1 MFSASKTKGA
11 GGFQIANSLRFRSS
25 ASAYLN
31 RTPSVAGNRQTWTWS
46 GWVKR
51 GALGA
56 AQILFGAASSP
67 NGSYFR
73 FESGDT
79 LRFYDYNGSTF
90 SPDLITTQV
99 FRDPSSWY
107 HIVLVSDTTQATSTN
122 RVRMYVNGVQIT
134 AFSTATYPAQNAQ
147 NTSINNT
154 YPTTIG
160 AASATFDGY
169 LTEINFIDGQ
179 ALTPSS
185 FGETDAVT
193 GVWKPKRY
201 SGTYG
206 TNGFRLNFSNG
217 TSTTTLGNDSS
228 GNGNNWTTNNISLTA
243 GSTYDWMIDSPTPY
257 PGSSYGVGNYCVLN
271 PLNVV
276 SATIS
281 GGNLNSSVGATQG
294 YMVGTIGIPAT
305 GKYYFEANPGTASGA
320 QSSIGIQV
328 QSSPPSSIFGA
339 NNYTLYLGYGSG
351 TANLYINNNGTSSSA
366 NTVTPSATE
375 TLSVAYDAATGKLWL
390 GYNNAWKNS
399 SGATDASA
407 NPATGTNPTITVA
420 AGLSLVPCHHV
431 YSNTS
436 SANFGQRPFAYTPP
450 SGFKSLCTQNLPNV
464 SIYNGAQ
471 YMAATTYTGTG
482 SSRSVA
488 NTVNGVS
495 FQPDFTWIKRRDA
508 ANAHAL
514 HDIVRG
520 ATLRLRSNATD
531 AEAVGGLT
539 SINSNGFSVDN
550 DTSYNASAGTYVGWQ
565 WKAGGAAVNNTAG
578 SITSQVS
585 ANTTAGF
592 SVVTYTGN
600 GAADAT
606 VGHGLGIA
614 PYFIIVKNRS
624 TTTDWVVYHQS
635 LPSWDGGNY
644 AHNSLK
650 LNTTGA
656 LANIYGLWSNS
667 TSSLFT
673 ISDGQTTAGDR
684 PKTNSSGNNYVA
696 YCWAPIAGYSAFG
709 SYTGNGSADGPFVYT
724 GFRPRWVLLKRT
736 DAAADWWIQDTSRSP
751 YNAANALLFPDLSN
765 AEYTTAGVEM
775 DGLSNG
781 FKIRNTNVN
790 NNASGG
796 TYIYAAFAENPLN
809 VSLAR

>member
-31 RTPSVAGNRQTWTWS
+31 RTPGSAGNQRTWTFSVWL
-46 GWVKR
+46 KR
-51 GALGA
+51 GALGVGPF
-56 AQILFGAASSP
+56 QIMGARTGASATYTLL
-67 NGSYFR
+67 YF
-73 FESGDT
+73 SNDT
-79 LRFYDYNGSTF
+79 LVF
-90 SPDLITTQV
+90 SDSV
-99 FRDPSSWY
+99 VPSSLISSAVYRDTSAWY
-107 HIVLVSDTTQATSTN
+107 HIVCSVDTTQATAAN
-122 RVRMYVNGVQIT
+122 RVLLYVNGVQVT
-134 AFSTATYPAQNAQ
+134 AFSSASYPTQNALT
-147 NTSINNT
+147 NVNSTAVFSIARQDSGSQ
-154 YPTTIG
+154 Y
-160 AASATFDGY
+160 FDGY
-169 LTEINFIDGQ
+169 LAEINFVDGQ
-179 ALTPSS
+179 ALIPSS
-185 FGETDAVT
+185 FGEIDAVT
-193 GVWKPKRY
+193 GVWKPKAY

-305 GKYYFEANPGTASGA
+305 GKYYFEVNPGTASGA

-375 TLSVAYDAATGKLWL
+375 TLSVAYDAATRKLWL

-450 SGFKSLCTQNLPNV
+450 SGFKSLCTQNLSTP
-464 SIYNGAQ
+464 SIVNGAQ

-482 SSRSVA
+482 SSLSISNSV
-488 NTVNGVS
+488 NSIS
-495 FQPDFTWIKRRDA
+495 FQPDFVWIKSRSAATDHALYDVIRGTQNRLESNNTDA
-508 ANAHAL
+508 AVASDN
-514 HDIVRG
+514 
-520 ATLRLRSNATD
+520 
-531 AEAVGGLT
+531 GLT
-539 SINSNGFSVDN
+539 AFGSSGFTVNTLAQVNS
-550 DTSYNASAGTYVGWQ
+550 SAATYVGWQ
-565 WKAGGAAVNNTAG
+565 WKANGTAVTNTAG

-592 SVVTYTGN
+592 SVVTYTCNAG
-600 GAADAT
+600 GSGT
-606 VGHGLGIA
+606 FGHGLGIA
-614 PYFIIVKNRS
+614 PSMVIVKSRTVPARNWFVGCNAIAW
-624 TTTDWVVYHQS
+624 T
-635 LPSWDGGNY
+635 NY
-644 AHNSLK
+644 MF
-650 LNTTGA
+650 LNTTAASAPASTVWNNTAPSSTVVTLGSGFTFA
-656 LANIYGLWSNS
+656 DYG
-667 TSSLFT
+667 
-673 ISDGQTTAGDR
+673 DC
-684 PKTNSSGNNYVA
+684 VA
-696 YCWAPIAGYSAFG
+696 YCFAAIPGYSAFG
-709 SYTGNGSADGPFVYT
+709 SYTGNGSTDGPFVYC
-724 GFRPRWVLLKRT
+724 GFRPRFVLIKRT
-736 DAAADWWIQDTSRSP
+736 DSSTNGDWRAFDTSRAT
-751 YNAANALLFPDLSN
+751 YNVVQPVLFPNLSS
-765 AEYTTAGVEM
+765 AEDATVAWL
-775 DGLSNG
+775 DILSNG
-781 FKIRNTNVN
+781 FKIRE
-790 NNASGG
+790 SGVG
-796 TYIYAAFAENPLN
+796 ANGSGSPYIYAAFAENPFQN
-809 VSLAR
+809 ALAR